1 MATVTVRQVPARVIA
16 ALKALARE
24 NDRSMEQ
31 EIRLLLAE
39 YIGERETVL
48 QEIEAGWKRQK
59 RRPSAREIDSWIRRG
74 GR

>member
-59 RRPSAREIDSWIRRG
+59 RRPSAREIDSWIRQG